1 MEEDI
6 ILFLQSKSSSFLDIL
21 CFIYSYL
28 ISWIGAILV
37 FIIIVFFVNRKFGLF
52 FGFGFIC
59 TLIINYAIKVII
71 NRPRPY
77 ETYPQIIN
85 KLQTIGKSFPSGHAV
100 SCTFIVL
107 TLLTL
112 VYKISNRLK
121 RGSIYIKVFSC
132 LIGFIMIAFT
142 AFTRMYLGQH
152 YLTDIV
158 AGILLSSFMFLLF
171 YCIWNLKL
179 KNLSNKSYK

>member
-6 ILFLQSKSSSFLDIL
+6 ILFLQSKSSIFLDIL

-85 KLQTIGKSFPSGHAV
+85 KLQTKE
-100 SCTFIVL
+100 IVG
-107 TLLTL
+107 
-112 VYKISNRLK
+112 VDHEPKK
-121 RGSIYIKVFSC
+121 RI
-132 LIGFIMIAFT
+132 
-142 AFTRMYLGQH
+142 
-152 YLTDIV
+152 
-158 AGILLSSFMFLLF
+158 
-171 YCIWNLKL
+171 
-179 KNLSNKSYK
+179 KNLTIRGPPLRKPNL